1 MRIDKYL
8 KVSRILKRRTVSKEL
23 ALHQRIEV
31 NGKLVKPSYDV
42 KVGDV
47 VTITFGQ
54 RQMTVKILET
64 TNFTKKADAPM
75 MYEVVDEKWLEDTTC
90 EESNQSL

>member
-8 KVSRILKRRTVSKEL
+8 KVSRILKRRTISKEL

-42 KVGDV
+42 KVGDI

-54 RQMTVKILET
+54 RQMTVKVLET
-64 TNFTKKADAPM
+64 ANFTKKADAPM
-75 MYEVVDEKWLEDTTC
+75 MYEVVDEKWLEDSSC
-90 EESNQSL
+90 E

>member
-42 KVGDV
+42 KVGYV

-90 EESNQSL
+90 EEGNQSL

>member
-31 NGKLVKPSYDV
+31 NGKSVKPSYDV
-42 KVGDV
+42 KLGDCI
-47 VTITFGQ
+47 TITFGQ
-54 RQMTVKILET
+54 RQMTVKVLET
-64 TNFTKKADAPM
+64 SNFSKKADAPM
-75 MYEVVDEKWLEDTTC
+75 MYEVLEEKWLEENCC
-90 EESNQSL
+90 E

>member
-31 NGKLVKPSYDV
+31 NGKSVKPSYDV
-42 KVGDV
+42 KPGDCI
-47 VTITFGQ
+47 TIIFGQ
-54 RQMTVKILET
+54 RQMTVKVLET
-64 TNFTKKADAPM
+64 SNFSKKADAPM
-75 MYEVVDEKWLEDTTC
+75 MYEVLEEKWLEENCC
-90 EESNQSL
+90 E